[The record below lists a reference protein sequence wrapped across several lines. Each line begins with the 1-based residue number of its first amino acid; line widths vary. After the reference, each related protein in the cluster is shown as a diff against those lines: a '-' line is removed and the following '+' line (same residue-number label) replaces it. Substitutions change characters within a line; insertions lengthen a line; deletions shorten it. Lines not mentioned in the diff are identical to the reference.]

1 MKQDDQ
7 YEVDAT
13 ERCVPSMFCSL
24 CGREVKCRDQSY
36 AQFVANVII
45 MPQADHV
52 FAF

>member
-1 MKQDDQ
+1 MEQDVQ

-13 ERCVPSMFCSL
+13 VRCVPSMFCSL
-24 CGREVKCRDQSY
+24 YGREVKCRDQSY

-52 FAF
+52 FAL